1 MKEKSWKQIQSSHER
16 RMWVTQVIL
25 PLVGWGVVL
34 MTNDNARE
42 AVVDTVKVI
51 KNRTE
56 EKLNDLKKKFKKTEE
71 IEKVEM

>member
-25 PLVGWGVVL
+25 PIVGWGVVL

-42 AVVDTVKVI
+42 AVVETAKI
-51 KNRTE
+51 LKNRTE
-56 EKLNDLKKKFKKTEE
+56 DKINDLKKKFKKTEE

>member
-56 EKLNDLKKKFKKTEE
+56 EKFNDLKKKFKKTEE
-71 IEKVEM
+71 IEKIEM

>member
-34 MTNDNARE
+34 ITNDNARE
-42 AVVDTVKVI
+42 AVVDTVKII

-71 IEKVEM
+71 IEKIEM